1 MPTETTPYIP
11 HNPGDLITSED
22 WNDVQKK
29 IKEDIAK
36 QIQDAIQNVDNV
48 PNADNAHKLE
58 NQSPDELTNDILE
71 KIRQE
76 LPKRTGYKML
86 FKRLIWDKVKSKGE
100 EKVIKHDLD
109 APPLVDVYQLD
120 YFKVVCSADE
130 EKHKAWVNF
139 YLYHTSEK
147 KIRFTKAGATET
159 IEIEPKDGPPY
170 RIPFA
175 ELLSL
180 YKVKYTDATSLDD
193 LVNEFWKALFAD
205 PNDEFDETQYCR
217 SPWFDK
223 CCCDQRTVADLKSR
237 GDWNDLWFQMRP
249 RKTINYLAGATIS
262 ADGSTLTPTPASTSI
277 PPAPTPAPT
286 QIQVVHFD
294 FETLGIKLLLDPVYP
309 TEQTEEQTGIEAINK
324 EELKVMVLLKV

>member
-58 NQSPDELTNDILE
+58 NQTPDELTNDILE
-71 KIRQE
+71 KARQE

-86 FKRLIWDKVKSKGE
+86 FKRLVKDKE
-100 EKVIKHDLD
+100 NVIKHDLD

-147 KIRFTKAGATET
+147 KIRYAKAPTET

-170 RIPFA
+170 RIPFN

-180 YKVKYTDATSLDD
+180 YKVKYTDTTSLDD

-237 GDWNDLWFQMRP
+237 GDWDDLWFQMRP
-249 RKTINYLAGATIS
+249 RKTINY
-262 ADGSTLTPTPASTSI
+262 PVPASNDV
-277 PPAPTPAPT
+277 PDPTPAPT
-286 QIQVVHFD
+286 QIKVVHFD
-294 FETLGIKLLLDPVYP
+294 FETLGIKLLLAPVYP
-309 TEQTEEQTGIEAINK
+309 AEQIATPANGPEKINEQ
-324 EELKVMVLLKV
+324 ELKVMVLLKV

>member
-1 MPTETTPYIP
+1 MATETTLYIP
-11 HNPGDLITSED
+11 HNPGDLITAED
-22 WNDVQKK
+22 WNDLQKK

-36 QIQDAIQNVDNV
+36 QIQDAIQKVDNV

-58 NQSPDELTNDILE
+58 NQTPDELTNDILE
-71 KIRQE
+71 KARQE

-86 FKRLIWDKVKSKGE
+86 FKRLAMYK
-100 EKVIKHDLD
+100 EKVIKHDLG

-130 EKHKAWVNF
+130 EKYLAWVNF
-139 YLYHTSEK
+139 YLYHTDEK
-147 KIRFTKAGATET
+147 KIRFTPSVGNKTNT

-170 RIPFA
+170 RIPFN

-180 YKVKYTDATSLDD
+180 YKVEYTDTTSLDD
-193 LVNEFWKALFAD
+193 LANEFWKALFAD
-205 PNDEFDETQYCR
+205 PNDEFDESQYCH

-223 CCCDQRTVADLKSR
+223 CCCDHRTVADLKSH

-249 RKTINYLAGATIS
+249 RKTINYLASATIVATGVVLPS
-262 ADGSTLTPTPASTSI
+262 PTAAPTST
-277 PPAPTPAPT
+277 APTPAPT

-294 FETLGIKLLLDPVYP
+294 FKTLGIKVVLDPVYP
-309 TEQTEEQTGIEAINK
+309 TEQTQPGNGPEPINAQ
-324 EELKVMVLLKV
+324 ELKVMVLLKV

>member
-1 MPTETTPYIP
+1 MASEASAYIP
-11 HNPGDLITSED
+11 HNPGDLITAED
-22 WNDVQKK
+22 WNDLQKK

-36 QIQDAIQNVDNV
+36 QVQDAIQKVDNV

-58 NQSPDELTNDILE
+58 NQTPEELTNDILE
-71 KIRQE
+71 KARQE

-86 FKRLIWDKVKSKGE
+86 FKRLVKDK

-147 KIRFTKAGATET
+147 KIRFTKDGPTET
-159 IEIEPKDGPPY
+159 IEIEPKDGPPF
-170 RIPFA
+170 RIPFS
-175 ELLSL
+175 EMLSL
-180 YKVKYTDATSLDD
+180 YKVKYTDSTSLDD
-193 LVNEFWKALFAD
+193 LANEFWKALFAD
-205 PNDEFDETQYCR
+205 PNDEFDENQFCH

-237 GDWNDLWFQMRP
+237 GDWNDIWFQMRP
-249 RKTINYLAGATIS
+249 RKTINYPAAGTPNPPTTPNP
-262 ADGSTLTPTPASTSI
+262 TL
-277 PPAPTPAPT
+277 APT

-294 FETLGIKLLLDPVYP
+294 FETLGIKLLLVPVYP
-309 TEQTEEQTGIEAINK
+309 EDQTAMPETPEKGPEPINPQ
-324 EELKVMVLLKV
+324 ELKVMVLLKV

>member
-22 WNDVQKK
+22 WNEVQKK

-36 QIQDAIQNVDNV
+36 QIQDAIQKVDNV

-58 NQSPDELTNDILE
+58 NQTPDELTNDILE
-71 KIRQE
+71 KARQE

-86 FKRLIWDKVKSKGE
+86 FKRLVKDK

-180 YKVKYTDATSLDD
+180 YKVKYTDTTSLDD

-205 PNDEFDETQYCR
+205 PNDEFDENQFCK

-249 RKTINYLAGATIS
+249 RKTINY
-262 ADGSTLTPTPASTSI
+262 PVPA
-277 PPAPTPAPT
+277 PAPANSPTPAPT

-309 TEQTEEQTGIEAINK
+309 AAQTTATEGLEPINAQ
-324 EELKVMVLLKV
+324 ELKVMVLLKV